1 MLCFLCLFLFIIYS
15 HSFNIQSSNI
25 KLISN
30 YASISTSQFQ
40 TSRILQTSNIL
51 KFNNKNS
58 LNMIS
63 SYDRCTE
70 YAEYLKKPRFGGKFG
85 SILRYLNIGMVA
97 TVFVFILRI
106 LNNLKVYGKE
116 NLMNLIWNRPK
127 TQGLLTVS
135 NHMSVMDDPGLWS
148 AMLPWYRMR
157 PEQMR
162 WSVCTDDVFF
172 CLNGKMAPIFG
183 GGNVIPLDR
192 RGSLEQPLFKRFF
205 EKLNGGSWC
214 HIFAE
219 GRVWQSWRFDKNE
232 TNLGK
237 FKFGVGK
244 LIAHSVITPLV
255 VPVYHRGMDKIIPE
269 KQYSDNKKRKKKPSV
284 PMSIIPRMGKTVHM
298 HIGDPIDFS
307 SVIKDFNNKY
317 PGMLSKWSSS
327 RECLMLYEQLT
338 EKVRQEVV
346 KLEAKSFQRDT
357 VTNDA
362 TVE

>member
-1 MLCFLCLFLFIIYS
+1 MILYIFSIGFIHCFNLK
-15 HSFNIQSSNI
+15 SSNL
-25 KLISN
+25 KFGSN
-30 YASISTSQFQ
+30 YASISTSKFQ
-40 TSRILQTSNIL
+40 TLRILKISNNL
-51 KFNNKNS
+51 KSKNDNS

-63 SYDRCTE
+63 SYERCDA
-70 YAEYLKKPRFGGKFG
+70 YAEYLKKPRFGGRFG

-97 TVFVFILRI
+97 TLFVFILRV
-106 LNNLKVYGKE
+106 LNNLKVYGKQK
-116 NLMNLIWNRPK
+116 LMNLVWNRSK

-192 RGSLEQPLFKRFF
+192 RGSLEQPLFKRFH
-205 EKLNGGSWC
+205 EKLDGGSWC

-244 LIAHSVITPLV
+244 LIAHSSVTPIVI
-255 VPVYHRGMDKIIPE
+255 PVYHRGMDKIVPE
-269 KQYSDNKKRKKKPSV
+269 KQYKDEKKRKKRASV
-284 PMSIIPRMGKTVHM
+284 PITIIPKMGKTVHM
-298 HIGDPIDFS
+298 HIGDPVDFS
-307 SVIKDFNNKY
+307 SIISDFKKKH
-317 PGMLSKWSSS
+317 PGMLDSWSSS
-327 RECLMLYEQLT
+327 RECLELYEQLT
-338 EKVRQEVV
+338 ELVRKEVV
-346 KLEAKSFQRDT
+346 KLEAESFKRDP

-362 TVE
+362 TIE